1 MHKHS
6 SYVTRFILLMGLCV
20 LALTVLFYGL
30 SSYFFSEF
38 YNTSKYAAMREELR
52 AASALFSR
60 YHSGEIAREA
70 LDAAVNPSINPNRV
84 FYIMADSDCHL
95 LACTGDPAAH
105 PSQETLDTLIASLQE
120 NHAVTLRYPHP
131 DGITMLMGEKHP
143 GGYIFAGMPVWLMS
157 GGSFYGRLLIS
168 MGLGLTLILVLAVFS
183 FRKAGKPAQMIKEM
197 SARLIRGE
205 QLQLPEN
212 LPGQE
217 MQEIAKAMN
226 HMSRTVAKAFH
237 ELRYERDITALT
249 LEGLTEGI
257 LAVNV
262 KGEILHENSAAR
274 RLLGENASQAREKV
288 LCALRDNRPDMQWD
302 GKIEKDGAVLYYSIA
317 RLPARED
324 EEYQGTVALIRD
336 ITEQERL
343 ERTRHDYVANIS
355 HELRT
360 PLSSIRGLGEGL
372 RDGMVTEEKDRQ
384 RYYSIIVDE
393 VTRLSRLVNDL
404 LELSSLQSNPAA
416 FEMEKIDPNELIYEL
431 HDLNGRLFEE
441 KSVFFDYR
449 LPEDPLPIIL
459 SNEDRLSQ
467 VLTIFLDNARKYTK
481 AQGHVWI
488 GGEKT
493 EEGVRFFVED
503 TGIGMDDETR
513 RLAFDRFHQAEK
525 GRSDKG
531 SGLGLSIAHE
541 ILQKMNVSIQLE
553 SQPGKGSIFSFI
565 IPYAENSCISLRE

>member
-1 MHKHS
+1 MPKHS

-38 YNTSKYAAMREELR
+38 YNTSKYAAMREDLW

-60 YHSGEIAREA
+60 YQNGEITQEA
-70 LDAAVNPSINPNRV
+70 LQTAINPSINPNRV
-84 FYIMADSDCHL
+84 FYILADTERRV
-95 LACTGDPAAH
+95 LACTNDPAA
-105 PSQETLDTLIASLQE
+105 TLSPDIMDSLIAALQE
-120 NHAVTLRYPHP
+120 KNTVTLRYPRT
-131 DGITMLMGEKHP
+131 DSMAVLMGEKTP
-143 GGYIFAGMPVWLMS
+143 AGYVFTGMPVWLLS
-157 GGSFYGRLLIS
+157 GGSFYSRLLIS
-168 MGLGLTLILVLAVFS
+168 MGLGLILILILAVFS
-183 FRKAGKPAQMIKEM
+183 FRKVGKPAQMITEM

-205 QLQLPEN
+205 QVRLPEN

-226 HMSRTVAKAFH
+226 HMSQAVARAFH
-237 ELRYERDITALT
+237 ELRYERDITTLT
-249 LEGLTEGI
+249 LEGLNEGI

-262 KGEILHENSAAR
+262 KGEILHENTAARKLLGEASSAAR
-274 RLLGENASQAREKV
+274 KEV
-288 LCALRDNRPDMQWD
+288 LHALQDDRPEMQWD
-302 GKIEKDGAVLYYSIA
+302 GKIEKDGAILYYSIA
-317 RLPARED
+317 RLPVKED
-324 EEYQGTVALIRD
+324 DEYQGTVALIRD

-416 FEMEKIDPNELIYEL
+416 FEMERIDPNELIYEL
-431 HDLNGRLFEE
+431 HDLNGMLFEE
-441 KSVFFDYR
+441 KGIIFQR
-449 LPEDPLPIIL
+449 QLPEEPLPLIV

-467 VLTIFLDNARKYTK
+467 VLTIFLDNARKYTH
-481 AQGHVWI
+481 AGGHVWI
-488 GGEKT
+488 GGEKAAN
-493 EEGVRFFVED
+493 GVRFFVQD
-503 TGIGMDDETR
+503 TGIGMDAETR

-553 SQPGKGSIFSFI
+553 SQPGEGSIFSFI
-565 IPYAENSCISLRE
+565 LPYAENSCISLIE